1 MKETKK
7 LWWGLVLL
15 ILISP
20 LGLILPE
27 VFKSGSAWGEWHLE
41 EIGKMLGFIPEGIK
55 RLSNLWPAPV
65 HNYNVKTWEG
75 QGLAKSSLAYIL
87 SGALGVGVIVLVSF
101 FLGKIL
107 TKKNKT

>member
-1 MKETKK
+1 MKGTQK

-27 VFKSGSAWGEWHLE
+27 VFKSGSAWGEWRLE
-41 EIGKMLGFIPEGIK
+41 EVEKMLGFIPEGIK
-55 RLSNLWPAPV
+55 RLSNFWPAPA
-65 HNYNVKTWEG
+65 HDYNVKTWEG
-75 QGLAKSSLAYIL
+75 QGLAKSSLAYLL
-87 SGALGVGVIVLVSF
+87 SGALGVGVVVLISF

-107 TKKNKT
+107 TKRNKS